1 MLVPGDFMLLT
12 PPCKS
17 IQASIHAISASFTFA
32 VMSIIGSQMMM
43 NIRREARAG
52 LHVYTPDTTKDSIPL
67 HAVRTASQG

>member
-1 MLVPGDFMLLT
+1 
-12 PPCKS
+12 
-17 IQASIHAISASFTFA
+17 
-32 VMSIIGSQMMM
+32 MSIIGSQMMM